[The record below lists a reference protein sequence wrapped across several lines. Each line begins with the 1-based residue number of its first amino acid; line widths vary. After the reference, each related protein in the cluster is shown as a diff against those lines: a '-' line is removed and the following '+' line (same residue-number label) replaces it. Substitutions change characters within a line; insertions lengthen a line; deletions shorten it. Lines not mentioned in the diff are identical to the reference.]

1 MGTLMLLRN
10 LSAQDGKVWMDQT
23 VVDQMIVGH
32 ERQLKLINLLLE
44 THGQDMGGIVLHREA
59 ISLRN
64 LMDIA
69 ILDWRPML
77 NQMQDTVQL
86 LIAADLPL
94 AMVGPLQVWRVY
106 DNIISNALQYNRPRL
121 DITLNAIQQGNYL
134 HCTIS
139 DDGQGIRTL
148 GAEDATSISHKH
160 RIFARY
166 SRGIHHRQPLHLGLG
181 LYICQQIIE
190 AHGGKIG
197 VESELNQG
205 TTFWFTLPLA
215 KQKLNASTQ

>member
-69 ILDWRPML
+69 ILD
-77 NQMQDTVQL
+77 
-86 LIAADLPL
+86 
-94 AMVGPLQVWRVY
+94 
-106 DNIISNALQYNRPRL
+106 
-121 DITLNAIQQGNYL
+121 
-134 HCTIS
+134 
-139 DDGQGIRTL
+139 
-148 GAEDATSISHKH
+148 
-160 RIFARY
+160 
-166 SRGIHHRQPLHLGLG
+166 
-181 LYICQQIIE
+181 
-190 AHGGKIG
+190 
-197 VESELNQG
+197 
-205 TTFWFTLPLA
+205 
-215 KQKLNASTQ
+215 

>member
-1 MGTLMLLRN
+1 
-10 LSAQDGKVWMDQT
+10 
-23 VVDQMIVGH
+23 
-32 ERQLKLINLLLE
+32 
-44 THGQDMGGIVLHREA
+44 
-59 ISLRN
+59 
-64 LMDIA
+64 
-69 ILDWRPML
+69 ML

-94 AMVGPLQVWRVY
+94 AMVRPLQVWRVY

-166 SRGIHHRQPLHLGLG
+166 SRGINHRQPLHLGLG
-181 LYICQQIIE
+181 STSVSKSSKLM
-190 AHGGKIG
+190 AAKLKSRVNSTKILRSG
-197 VESELNQG
+197 LRC
-205 TTFWFTLPLA
+205 L
-215 KQKLNASTQ
+215 